1 MTMSNHGLFSK
12 KHTALYIRVSTDAQR
27 EEGYSI
33 EAQKD
38 MLEGYCKSRQI
49 KNYEVYIDGGFS
61 GSSIERPEVK
71 RLIDNVKR
79 GLIDSVIV
87 YKLDRLSRSQK
98 DTLFLIEDVFNPHNV
113 SFVSLNENM
122 DTSTPIG
129 RAMLGIMSAFAQL
142 ERETIRERTRL
153 GMRERV
159 KSGLWM
165 GGGHV
170 PFGYDYDKD
179 KGILVPNS
187 DAETV
192 KKMYDLYL
200 QGYSM
205 MKIAQTLGLKY
216 ERLAQQILMRKT
228 NAGYIHYNG
237 VDYKGLHEPIISEE
251 KYNKVMDMISDRSR
265 KNLTTAKS
273 LLAGLIYC
281 GVCGAKFRYQKWG
294 KQDYKVY
301 CYSQDKGKPH
311 LTKNVQCDN
320 IKVWA
325 NDVESVVISDLF
337 KMARTIINDESD
349 DTQSENI
356 AGILERQYELTAK
369 KIKNLYNLYAQN
381 EDDLLLQT
389 IEENQAELAKL
400 SAQINSER
408 QRGDEYEKSR
418 TEYKRLLTLEDAW
431 QFMTV
436 QEKQNVL
443 RSFIDKIIITYE
455 KIDAHYK
462 I

>member
-1 MTMSNHGLFSK
+1 MK
-12 KHTALYIRVSTDAQR
+12 KHTALYVRVSTDAQR

-33 EAQKD
+33 ESQKE

-49 KNYEVYIDGGFS
+49 KNFETYIDGGFS

-170 PFGYDYDKD
+170 PFGYDYDKEN
-179 KGILVPNS
+179 GILIPNS

-192 KKMYDLYL
+192 KKMYELYL

-205 MKIAQTLGLKY
+205 MRIAQTVGLKY
-216 ERLAQQILMRKT
+216 ERLAQQILKRKT

-251 KYNKVMDMISDRSR
+251 KYDKVIAMMSDRSR

-294 KQDYKVY
+294 ESQYKVY

-311 LTKNVQCDN
+311 LIKDVKCDN
-320 IKVWA
+320 SKIWA
-325 NDVESVVISDLF
+325 DQVENVVISDLF
-337 KMARTIINDESD
+337 KMAKLVINEETDN
-349 DTQSENI
+349 TKSENI
-356 AGILERQYELTAK
+356 ADILERQYETTAR

-381 EDDLLLQT
+381 EDELLLQT
-389 IEENQAELAKL
+389 IEENQAELVKL
-400 SAQINSER
+400 SERINSER
-408 QRGDEYEKSR
+408 QHDEEYEKSR
-418 TEYKRLLTLEDAW
+418 AEYQRLLTLEDAW
-431 QFMTV
+431 KFMTIL
-436 QEKQNVL
+436 EKQNIL
-443 RSFIDKIIITYE
+443 RDFINKIIITYD
-455 KIDAHYK
+455 KIDVYYK
-462 I
+462 S